1 MGESVHTKQN
11 SYQAQS
17 INYAE
22 NIHTNLYIKIIIS
35 YKFYNV
41 CFLFLRSQS
50 GTKILAYQ
58 KICTFT
64 IRTKIFF
71 DRESL
76 LILAVIFWS
85 YKTHLI
91 GKLFLE
97 QVLLHWFFL
106 DKVTSRWKPQYTIFI
121 FTFFFCS
128 WFVFSK
134 NIKKDFEFG
143 RFLHWIY
150 KFKQI

>member
-11 SYQAQS
+11 SYQAQN

-50 GTKILAYQ
+50 RTKILAYQ

-64 IRTKIFF
+64 IRTKTFLTARVCKISRSYF
-71 DRESL
+71 DHTKHIWSL
-76 LILAVIFWS
+76 
-85 YKTHLI
+85 
-91 GKLFLE
+91 KLFLE

-106 DKVTSRWKPQYTIFI
+106 DKVTSRWKPQYNIFI
-121 FTFFFCS
+121 FTFFCCS
-128 WFVFSK
+128 WFFFTK
-134 NIKKDFEFG
+134 NIKKILNLGDWEI
-143 RFLHWIY
+143 LTLN
-150 KFKQI
+150 KQV

>member
-11 SYQAQS
+11 SYQAQN

-50 GTKILAYQ
+50 RTKILAYQ

-64 IRTKIFF
+64 IRTKIFLTASDFAFSRSYF
-71 DRESL
+71 DHTKHIWSL
-76 LILAVIFWS
+76 
-85 YKTHLI
+85 
-91 GKLFLE
+91 KLFLE

-106 DKVTSRWKPQYTIFI
+106 DKVTSRWKPQYIIFYLHI
-121 FTFFFCS
+121 FLLLLIFFY
-128 WFVFSK
+128 K
-134 NIKKDFEFG
+134 KYKKDFEFG
-143 RFLHWIY
+143 RLGDSY
-150 KFKQI
+150 TE

>member
-11 SYQAQS
+11 SYQAQN

-22 NIHTNLYIKIIIS
+22 NIHTQTCTLKIIIS

-50 GTKILAYQ
+50 RTKILAYQ

-64 IRTKIFF
+64 IRTKKFLTA
-71 DRESL
+71 RVCM
-76 LILAVIFWS
+76 LAVIFWS

-91 GKLFLE
+91 VKIIFRASAAALI
-97 QVLLHWFFL
+97 FL
-106 DKVTSRWKPQYTIFI
+106 DKVTSRWKPQYTILYLHI
-121 FTFFFCS
+121 FLFYNNLL
-128 WFVFSK
+128 K
-134 NIKKDFEFG
+134 NIE
-143 RFLHWIY
+143 
-150 KFKQI
+150 

>member
-11 SYQAQS
+11 SYQAQN

-22 NIHTNLYIKIIIS
+22 NIHTSLYIKIIIS

-50 GTKILAYQ
+50 RTKILAYQ

-64 IRTKIFF
+64 IRTKKFLTA
-71 DRESL
+71 RVCM
-76 LILAVIFWS
+76 LAVIFWS

-91 GKLFLE
+91 VKIIFRASAAALI
-97 QVLLHWFFL
+97 FL
-106 DKVTSRWKPQYTIFI
+106 DKVTSRWKPQYTIFYLHI
-121 FTFFFCS
+121 FLLFLIFFY
-128 WFVFSK
+128 K
-134 NIKKDFEFG
+134 KYKKDFEFG
-143 RFLHWIY
+143 RLVDSY
-150 KFKQI
+150 TE